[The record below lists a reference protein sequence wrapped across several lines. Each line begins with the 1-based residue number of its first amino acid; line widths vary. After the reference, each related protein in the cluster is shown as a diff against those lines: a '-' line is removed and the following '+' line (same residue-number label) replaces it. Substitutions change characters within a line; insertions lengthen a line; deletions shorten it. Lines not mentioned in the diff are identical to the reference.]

1 MKKHIALLWAVF
13 AVLLAACQS
22 TEAEAPALETAV
34 PAVVPTVIVTE
45 PPVETT
51 LPPETEMTQPQ
62 PTEPRHSEF
71 YIPGIP
77 VEDVIRYFN
86 EVCLDAE
93 IVNAGDPSVLQ
104 KWTVPI
110 EYTLNGNFTSDDLSV
125 FNDFVQWL
133 NTVVGF
139 PGMYASSWPEDA
151 PLQIYFCTEEEMVS
165 RMGKSFRGHD
175 GAVTFWYN
183 SENEIY
189 KASVC
194 YRTEISQYTRNSV
207 ILEEI
212 YNGLGPIQ
220 DTQLRPDS
228 IIYTGFSEPQYLTEM
243 DELILR
249 LLYHPWMECGMDA
262 ESCAAVIRQ
271 LYY

>member
-1 MKKHIALLWAVF
+1 MKKCMVPVLVIL
-13 AVLLAACQS
+13 VLLLTACQIG
-22 TEAEAPALETAV
+22 EAEQT
-34 PAVVPTVIVTE
+34 
-45 PPVETT
+45 
-51 LPPETEMTQPQ
+51 PPETTVPEPITEPVSETELAAEPETTAPQPTQPQ
-62 PTEPRHSEF
+62 PAEPQHSEF
-71 YIPGIP
+71 YIPGVS
-77 VEDVIRYFN
+77 VEDVILYFN

-93 IVNAGDPSVLQ
+93 IVNTGDPSVLQ
-104 KWTVPI
+104 KWTVPV
-110 EYTLNGNFTSDDLSV
+110 EYALNGSYSSEDLTV
-125 FNDFVQWL
+125 FNEFTRWL

-139 PGMYASSWPEDA
+139 PGIHEAPWPEDA
-151 PLQIYFCTEEEMVS
+151 PLQIYFCTGEELVS
-165 RMGKSFRGHD
+165 RMGRIFEGHD

-189 KASVC
+189 KATVC
-194 YRTEISQYTRNSV
+194 YRTDISQYTRNSV

-220 DTQLRPDS
+220 DTDLRPDS
-228 IIYTGFSEPQYLTEM
+228 IIYAGFSEPQSLTEM

>member
-1 MKKHIALLWAVF
+1 MKKHILLLYAVF
-13 AVLLAACQS
+13 AIFFAACQH
-22 TEAEAPALETAV
+22 TEAETPDLETAV
-34 PAVVPTVIVTE
+34 PAVPTVIVTE

-62 PTEPRHSEF
+62 PTAPEHSEF
-71 YIPGIP
+71 YIPGIS
-77 VEDVIRYFN
+77 VEDVILYFN

-93 IVNAGDPSVLQ
+93 IVNTGDPSVLQ

-110 EYTLNGNFTSDDLSV
+110 EYTLNGNFTSDDLTV